1 MGGRRF
7 GWRVASM
14 AVGVAILVGL
24 PACGD
29 DDGADAPSDDGG
41 GPIQVKVASDTSPI
55 APLRDVGCHR
65 VDDTQLVA
73 SGIVE
78 SSGDDT
84 HYVTVTVR
92 FVDADGVRVEIASD
106 SVSDL
111 LVGESARWEATTY
124 ADGAAEVRRCEVI
137 ATVS

>member
-1 MGGRRF
+1 
-7 GWRVASM
+7 M

-29 DDGADAPSDDGG
+29 DDGADAPSGDGG

-65 VDDTQLVA
+65 VDDT
-73 SGIVE
+73 
-78 SSGDDT
+78 

-92 FVDADGVRVEIASD
+92 FVDADKVRVEIASN

-111 LVGESARWEATTY
+111 LVDESAR
-124 ADGAAEVRRCEVI
+124 
-137 ATVS
+137 

>member
-1 MGGRRF
+1 MGRGV
-7 GWRVASM
+7 GGVVA
-14 AVGVAILVGL
+14 AAAILLGL

-29 DDGADAPSDDGG
+29 DGDADAPSDDGG
-41 GPIQVKVASDTSPI
+41 GSIEVKVAADTSRI
-55 APLRDVGCHR
+55 APLRDVECQR

-106 SVSDL
+106 SVSEL